1 MVRSKSHDLPYY
13 VRPSLKPMQ
22 NNRKVFYVYSILII
36 IDGGAASYGMW
47 NYEVFLVSSHWHELA
62 SPAW

>member
-1 MVRSKSHDLPYY
+1 
-13 VRPSLKPMQ
+13 MQ

-36 IDGGAASYGMW
+36 IDSGAANYGMW
-47 NYEVFLVSSHWHELA
+47 KYEVFLVSSYWHELA